1 MKYVLWALLFAGLCI
16 LSTTIGAAD
25 LSLGDTAGVS
35 IFFISRLPRLI
46 AILMT
51 GMSIAVAGLI
61 MQQLSQNKFAAPS
74 TSGTIESASLGIL
87 VALLFFGAEGGA
99 ARIVIAFLFAL
110 LGLFI
115 YTRMLAQVVYKDT
128 MFIPLLGIMFGRVIA
143 AVTTFIAYKYD
154 LVQSLSAWMYGD
166 FSAILVGRYEL
177 LYLGEA
183 FSTSLGLNYAQV
195 RMIGLL
201 LVALLTST
209 VVLTVGEIP
218 FIGLIVPNLVTL
230 ARGDNVQK
238 NLPYT
243 AFFGGLFVLAADI
256 LGRVIIYPFEIS
268 VSLVIGVLGGAMFLY
283 FLLRRKF
290 YA

>member
-16 LSTTIGAAD
+16 LSTMIGAAD

-51 GMSIAVAGLI
+51 GMSMAVAGLI

-115 YTRMLAQVVYKDT
+115 YTRMLAQVVYRDT

-177 LYLGEA
+177 LYLGVPAAATAYLYARQLTIAGLGEA

-230 ARGDNVQK
+230 ARGDNVRK
-238 NLPYT
+238 ICRIRRSS
-243 AFFGGLFVLAADI
+243 AGC
-256 LGRVIIYPFEIS
+256 S
-268 VSLVIGVLGGAMFLY
+268 C
-283 FLLRRKF
+283 LRPIF
-290 YA
+290 SDA